1 MKGGIFV
8 ISYDISDNRRRRLLS
23 RKLEG
28 AARRVQKSVFET
40 YATTKDIQGIIA
52 NCASFIRVEDGDSLR
67 VYRLSANTAGFFVN
81 IGGPVFDWE
90 ADIIL

>member
-1 MKGGIFV
+1 LKGGIFI
-8 ISYDISDNRRRRLLS
+8 ISYDVSDNRRRRLLS

-40 YATTKDIQGIIA
+40 YATTNDIQRIIA
-52 NCASFIRVEDGDSLR
+52 RCVNFINVRDGDSLR
-67 VYRLSANTAGFFVN
+67 VYKVSAESAGFFAN
-81 IGGPVFDWE
+81 IGGPAFDWD